1 MNYLWLTIK
10 GMLIGIANIIPGVSG
25 GTMAISLGVYDDL
38 IFSIAN
44 LMKDWKNSLRILG
57 PILIGLASGIVAF
70 SYLIERLLS
79 QYTLPTALAF
89 IGLILG
95 GIPILWA
102 SLKESLRNK
111 KTNLSFKH
119 FLVFL
124 LSFALVAGMAL
135 IQESGTSLS
144 SFEFTF
150 SNVVL
155 LFFIGVIASATMVIP
170 GVSGSLVLMILGF
183 YYNILNTVTDFV
195 NALRTLDFNG
205 LLYGVGL
212 LLPFG
217 IGILLGIFFISKLVS
232 YLFENLPVMTYSS
245 ILGLVLASPLAILIN
260 TNALDSIAGTNQGNF
275 FIIGIVLLIGS
286 AYLTY
291 GLGKTDEPEK
301 IK

>member
-44 LMKDWKNSLRILG
+44 LLKDWKNSLRILA
-57 PILIGLASGIVAF
+57 PIIIGLAGGIVAF
-70 SYLIERLLS
+70 SYLIELLLS

-95 GIPILWA
+95 GIPILWS
-102 SLKESLRNK
+102 SLKESLRTK
-111 KTNLSFKH
+111 QTTLSFKH
-119 FLVFL
+119 LLVFL
-124 LSFALVAGMAL
+124 VSFALVAGMAL
-135 IQESGTSLS
+135 IQESDASLS
-144 SFEFTF
+144 SFDFTF
-150 SNVVL
+150 SNVIL

-170 GVSGSLVLMILGF
+170 GVSGSLVLMVLGF
-183 YYNILNTVTDFV
+183 YYNILNTVTDFA

-232 YLFENLPVMTYSS
+232 YLFKNLPVMTYSA

-260 TNALDSIAGTNQGNF
+260 TNALNRLEEPNGGIF
-275 FIIGIVLLIGS
+275 IIIGIVLLIGF
-286 AYLTY
+286 AYVTY
-291 GLGKTDEPEK
+291 VLGKTDEPKK

>member
-1 MNYLWLTIK
+1 
-10 GMLIGIANIIPGVSG
+10 MLIGIANIIPGVSG

-44 LMKDWKNSLRILG
+44 LLKDWKNSLRILA
-57 PILIGLASGIVAF
+57 PIIIGLAGGIVAF
-70 SYLIERLLS
+70 SYLIELLLS

-102 SLKESLRNK
+102 SLKESLRTK
-111 KTNLSFKH
+111 QTTLSFKH
-119 FLVFL
+119 LLVFL
-124 LSFALVAGMAL
+124 VSFALVAGMAL
-135 IQESGTSLS
+135 IQESDASLS
-144 SFEFTF
+144 SFDFTF
-150 SNVVL
+150 SNVIL

-170 GVSGSLVLMILGF
+170 GVSGSLVLMVLGF
-183 YYNILNTVTDFV
+183 YYNILNTVTDFA

-232 YLFENLPVMTYSS
+232 YLFKNLPVMTYSA

-260 TNALDSIAGTNQGNF
+260 TNALNSIAGTNGGTF
-275 FIIGIVLLIGS
+275 TIIGIVLLIGF
-286 AYLTY
+286 AYVTY
-291 GLGKTDEPEK
+291 VLGKTDEPEK
-301 IK
+301 FK

>member
-1 MNYLWLTIK
+1 
-10 GMLIGIANIIPGVSG
+10 MLIGIANIIPGVSG

>member
-44 LMKDWKNSLRILG
+44 LVKDWKNSLRILG
-57 PILIGLASGIVAF
+57 PIVIGLAGGIIAF
-70 SYLIERLLS
+70 SYLIELLLS

-95 GIPILWA
+95 GIPILWL
-102 SLKESLRNK
+102 SLKNSLKFK
-111 KTNLSFKH
+111 KTTLTFKH
-119 FLVFL
+119 LLVFL
-124 LSFALVAGMAL
+124 LAFALVAGMAL
-135 IQESGTSLS
+135 IQESDANLS
-144 SFEFTF
+144 SFDLTF
-150 SNVVL
+150 NNVLL

-170 GVSGSLVLMILGF
+170 GVSGSLVLMVLGY
-183 YYNILNTVTDFV
+183 YYNILNTVTDFA
-195 NALRTLDFNG
+195 NALRTLDLDG

-232 YLFENLPVMTYSS
+232 YLFKNLPVMTYSA
-245 ILGLVLASPLAILIN
+245 ILGLVLASPFAILIN
-260 TNALDSIAGTNQGNF
+260 TNALSNLTGPRGGI
-275 FIIGIVLLIGS
+275 FIITGILLLVGC

-291 GLGKTDEPEK
+291 VLGKTDEPKK